1 MRLIQRQNKVRG
13 FTLTEIL
20 VVMVIAGILL
30 ALTLG
35 LYGRV
40 KSKQV
45 ESRLKTEMAAIEL
58 ALENYKAEKGVYPS
72 SVSWDVPYPRQG
84 WGGPV
89 AMDNNESL
97 PDFPFGRPWANR
109 LYKHLCPSQG
119 RQFLPEGRNSTDDN
133 NRTDPDAPVPGDPD
147 YDPDKVLIPG
157 NYYPDKGGYHDPDN
171 PDNPR
176 ILLSSAPDVVQGKL
190 AKWHY
195 NSLNPKYNKNSYDL
209 WVEYG
214 DYGEDGNPGG
224 GDDVI
229 KVISNW
235 SN

>member
-109 LYKHLCPSQG
+109 LYMHLCPSQG
-119 RQFLPEGRNSTDDN
+119 RQFLSEGRNSTDDN
-133 NRTDPDAPVPGDPD
+133 NKT
-147 YDPDKVLIPG
+147 
-157 NYYPDKGGYHDPDN
+157 DPDN

>member
-45 ESRLKTEMAAIEL
+45 ESRLKTEMATIEL
-58 ALENYKAEKGVYPS
+58 ALENYKAEKNGFPTS
-72 SVSWDVPYPRQG
+72 ISWNGIQYPRQG
-84 WGGPV
+84 WDGAV
-89 AMDNNESL
+89 ALDTT
-97 PDFPFGRPWANR
+97 GKPWANR

-119 RQFLPEGRNSTDDN
+119 RQFLPNGRNSTD
-133 NRTDPDAPVPGDPD
+133 PS
-147 YDPDKVLIPG
+147 
-157 NYYPDKGGYHDPDN
+157 DN
-171 PDNPR
+171 PEV
-176 ILLSSAPDVVQGKL
+176 LLSSAPDVVQGKL
-190 AKWHY
+190 TKWHY

-214 DYGEDGNPGG
+214 DYGDDGVAGG

>member
-109 LYKHLCPSQG
+109 LYMHLCPSQG

-133 NRTDPDAPVPGDPD
+133 SRT
-147 YDPDKVLIPG
+147 
-157 NYYPDKGGYHDPDN
+157 DPDN

-214 DYGEDGNPGG
+214 DYGNDGVAGG